1 MYLAAHIVSHTEN
14 TSSYRSSGERKKRKL
29 HKVKQYYTLRIC
41 HRTDAMMKG
50 TKRKLHKVK
59 QHYTIKIILTWRKT
73 PKLDL
78 PVSRQG
84 QRQTIMTQIYCSS
97 LQLSWFW
104 SLVKNIE
111 QFLWNCTAKQW
122 TKHKMGLIDEQ
133 SIKINSDLFW
143 SLTGTIDSRSRNV
156 CSLHGDACVQRV
168 QHLESEIEFLLKGN
182 SIKIMGEGM

>member
-29 HKVKQYYTLRIC
+29 HKVKQFYTLRIC
-41 HRTDAMMKG
+41 HRTDALVKG
-50 TKRKLHKVK
+50 TKLHKVK

-84 QRQTIMTQIYCSS
+84 QRQTIMTQLHCSS

-111 QFLWNCTAKQW
+111 QLLWNCTAKQW
-122 TKHKMGLIDEQ
+122 TKHSGIDRWTEHKDQ
-133 SIKINSDLFW
+133 FW
-143 SLTGTIDSRSRNV
+143 P
-156 CSLHGDACVQRV
+156 
-168 QHLESEIEFLLKGN
+168 LLKSN
-182 SIKIMGEGM
+182 RNHR

>member
-41 HRTDAMMKG
+41 HRTDALVKG

-84 QRQTIMTQIYCSS
+84 QRQTIMTQILPYSYLGFEVWWKILNS
-97 LQLSWFW
+97 FFETAQL
-104 SLVKNIE
+104 NNE
-111 QFLWNCTAKQW
+111 QNTV
-122 TKHKMGLIDEQ
+122 GLIDEQ

>member
-1 MYLAAHIVSHTEN
+1 MLWWKGQRE
-14 TSSYRSSGERKKRKL
+14 SYIKSNNIIP
-29 HKVKQYYTLRIC
+29 LRLYW
-41 HRTDAMMKG
+41 HEE
-50 TKRKLHKVK
+50 
-59 QHYTIKIILTWRKT
+59 KT

-84 QRQTIMTQIYCSS
+84 QRQTIMTQIHCSS
-97 LQLSWFW
+97 QQLSWFW

-111 QFLWNCTAKQW
+111 KLLWNCTAKQW
-122 TKHKMGLIDEQ
+122 TKHKVGLIDEQ